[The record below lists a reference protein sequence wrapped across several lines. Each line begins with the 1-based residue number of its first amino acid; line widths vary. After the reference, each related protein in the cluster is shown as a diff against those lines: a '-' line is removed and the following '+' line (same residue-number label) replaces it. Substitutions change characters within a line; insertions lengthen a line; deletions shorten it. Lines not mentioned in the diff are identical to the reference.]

1 MLSWANEGLE
11 MHSID
16 AQFISGEKGGLFCLY
31 RPPNEIMHDS
41 ECFVLAPPFAEEM
54 NRSRYMCTLFSQEI
68 TSQGHGYLS
77 VDPYGTG
84 DSAGDFEDAEWNL
97 WCNDLMTTCEYA
109 RSLGYQR
116 ISLFGIRLGALLALQ
131 VADQIDGLQRLVF
144 WNPVVSGKTT
154 LTQFLRI
161 RIAASLEREEEATTV
176 AQFVEQ
182 IDQGKSVQV
191 AGYDISPGLFNGIM
205 SASLEHHLDL
215 IDIPVLWINTLASEE
230 RKVPRVEINLEKKWR
245 ANGGDITLSTVIG
258 PSFWAA
264 HERSLA
270 TDLVS
275 ATIDYIS
282 GVREVD

>member
-1 MLSWANEGLE
+1 
-11 MHSID
+11 
-16 AQFISGEKGGLFCLY
+16 
-31 RPPNEIMHDS
+31 
-41 ECFVLAPPFAEEM
+41 
-54 NRSRYMCTLFSQEI
+54 
-68 TSQGHGYLS
+68 
-77 VDPYGTG
+77 
-84 DSAGDFEDAEWNL
+84 
-97 WCNDLMTTCEYA
+97 
-109 RSLGYQR
+109 
-116 ISLFGIRLGALLALQ
+116 LQ